1 MADDDFPSGGS
12 GAPEGLDKTQDWS
25 EITGQGV
32 PDGLDKTA
40 DWTAPKCPEKVC
52 THSPVAVPQ
61 SFAIVDCCGFICDA
75 SQVLT

>member
-40 DWTAPKCPEKVC
+40 DWTGLTAGLDCGRIKG
-52 THSPVAVPQ
+52 VATVAFPWEH
-61 SFAIVDCCGFICDA
+61 FGAWND
-75 SQVLT
+75 